1 MPDCSGGDVRRPMTI
16 HGTAQNKERDMCLG
30 QGDGRGWGHDVL
42 LYLMLFLPLL
52 GNYFRGF
59 ELQINTPV

>member
-1 MPDCSGGDVRRPMTI
+1 MPDRSGGDVRRPMPI

-52 GNYFRGF
+52 LSKSILPFDMFFG
-59 ELQINTPV
+59 I